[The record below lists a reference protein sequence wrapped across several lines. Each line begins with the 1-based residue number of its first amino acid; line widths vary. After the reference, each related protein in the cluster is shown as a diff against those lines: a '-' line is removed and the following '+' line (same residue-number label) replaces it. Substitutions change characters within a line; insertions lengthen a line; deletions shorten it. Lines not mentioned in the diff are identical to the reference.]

1 MAKRIWF
8 ILLNESNTRPS
19 RLHYNNSVYHCAT
32 MASTIIR
39 ILKRQNV
46 KNNLTYSHIF
56 LLPLKIFEVDL
67 KNIKNNQKLRTKI
80 SITLY
85 NNRTFSMAMNSKTQ
99 DYICKVF
106 QKDSSAQLDQMV
118 PMQDKHMKSNHS
130 VCGPRITN
138 ITM

>member
-1 MAKRIWF
+1 M
-8 ILLNESNTRPS
+8 ILLNESNPRPS
-19 RLHYNNSVYHCAT
+19 RHHYNNSVYHCAT

-99 DYICKVF
+99 EY
-106 QKDSSAQLDQMV
+106 
-118 PMQDKHMKSNHS
+118 MQSIPERFVSQIRPDGSDA
-130 VCGPRITN
+130 G
-138 ITM
+138 